1 MRALQRHQLLR
12 LRDSAWLRL
21 LADTAN
27 LSAHPSARSALTLW
41 ARHGHPVVVSRQAP
55 GLPADTPLAAGLP
68 APLSLG
74 RARIALA
81 LRADEVLFVDAFPLA
96 AEVLPTLGAP
106 QRPGW
111 QALCTQLDALEVP
124 ARVYGSHGW
133 QQLTGLG
140 YVRAGSDLD
149 LLLPVSTPEQA
160 DAVVRALGAAPAGLP
175 RLDGELLWPDG
186 AAVAWREWAAW
197 RAGQVGALLVRRI
210 DGVNLAEDWPC
221 HSLQSA

>member
-12 LRDSAWLRL
+12 LRDSAWQRL
-21 LADTAN
+21 LADTAH
-27 LSAHPSARSALTLW
+27 LAARPALTLW

-81 LRADEVLFVDAFPLA
+81 LRADEVLFADAFPLA
-96 AEVLPTLGAP
+96 PRCCPRWRRRSAP
-106 QRPGW
+106 AGRPCARSW
-111 QALCTQLDALEVP
+111 TRWRCRP
-124 ARVYGSHGW
+124 AS
-133 QQLTGLG
+133 TAAM
-140 YVRAGSDLD
+140 AGSSS
-149 LLLPVSTPEQA
+149 PAWPMCAPAPTWTCCCPSAPRTG
-160 DAVVRALGAAPAGLP
+160 RRRGAGAGGRPAGLP

-210 DGVNLAEDWPC
+210 DGVNLVEDWPC

>member
-27 LSAHPSARSALTLW
+27 LSARQALTLW
-41 ARHGHPVVVSRQAP
+41 ARHGHPVVVTRQAP

-74 RARIALA
+74 RVRIVLA
-81 LRADEVLFVDAFPLA
+81 LRADEVLFADAFPLA
-96 AEVLPTLGAP
+96 PEVLPTLAPP
-106 QRPGW
+106 QRAGW
-111 QALCTQLDALEVP
+111 QALCAQLDTLEVP

-133 QQLTGLG
+133 QQLTGLA
-140 YVRAGSDLD
+140 YVRPGSDLD
-149 LLLPVSTPEQA
+149 LLLPVSTSEQA
-160 DAVVRALGAAPAGLP
+160 DAVVRVLAAAPADLP

-210 DGVNLAEDWPC
+210 DGVNLVEDWPC

>member
-1 MRALQRHQLLR
+1 MLSLQRHQLLR
-12 LRDSAWLRL
+12 LRDSAWQRL
-21 LADTAN
+21 LADTAH
-27 LSAHPSARSALTLW
+27 LAARPALTLW
-41 ARHGHPVVVSRQAP
+41 AHHGHPVVVSRQAP

-106 QRPGW
+106 QRAGW
-111 QALCTQLDALEVP
+111 QALCAQLDALEVP

-140 YVRAGSDLD
+140 YVRPGSDLD
-149 LLLPVSTPEQA
+149 LLLPVSTHQQA
-160 DAVVRALGAAPAGLP
+160 DAVVRVLAAAPAGLP

-210 DGVNLAEDWPC
+210 DGVDLVEAWSCDPC
-221 HSLQSA
+221 LQSA

>member
-1 MRALQRHQLLR
+1 
-12 LRDSAWLRL
+12 
-21 LADTAN
+21 
-27 LSAHPSARSALTLW
+27 
-41 ARHGHPVVVSRQAP
+41 VVVTRQAP

-81 LRADEVLFVDAFPLA
+81 LRADEVLFADAFPLA
-96 AEVLPTLGAP
+96 PEVLPTLAPRSARLAGPVRTAGRAGGAGP
-106 QRPGW
+106 RLRQPWLAAAHRPG
-111 QALCTQLDALEVP
+111 LCAPRLRPGPAAARQHPRNGRRRGAALE
-124 ARVYGSHGW
+124 
-133 QQLTGLG
+133 
-140 YVRAGSDLD
+140 
-149 LLLPVSTPEQA
+149 
-160 DAVVRALGAAPAGLP
+160 AAPAGLP

-210 DGVNLAEDWPC
+210 DGVNLVEDWPC